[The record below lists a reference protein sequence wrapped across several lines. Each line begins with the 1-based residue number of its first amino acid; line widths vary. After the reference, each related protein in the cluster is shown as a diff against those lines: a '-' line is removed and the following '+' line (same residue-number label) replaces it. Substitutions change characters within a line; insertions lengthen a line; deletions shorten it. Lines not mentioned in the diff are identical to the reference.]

1 MDFLFKKVI
10 INNKKYGRVKAW
22 IVRKSKYGNGYLV
35 FTKKKETNLTGFVDE
50 DGKEIIPLD
59 NMQLSGMLLANKG
72 KDMCLEFKFP
82 DSEVLEYYHLK
93 NLDNGKTKLVFKTD
107 HNKPIPVFICTLE
120 DTEDYWGLQLGTTE
134 PQYAVYDY
142 KNAKQITTFFDE
154 IRYQYEGGDPS
165 HCFYYGMAIETDI
178 KQPNGRTTPHIHTS
192 ICGFLDAN
200 GDLSSQIYDTESH
213 TLYSSYMYG
222 PNTLSPNF
230 KKLVNLLTVGYEEL
244 YYEKEEKINNTLSY
258 LYTNP
263 NLSVK
268 PKNYKEGEKV
278 LKFES
283 RKKM

>member
-10 INNKKYGRVKAW
+10 INSKKYGRVKAW
-22 IVRKSKYGNGYLV
+22 IVRKSRYGNGYLV
-35 FTKKKETNLTGFVDE
+35 FTNKGKKLLTGFVDE
-50 DGKEIIPLD
+50 AGKEIIPLD
-59 NMQLSGMLLANKG
+59 NMQLTGMVIANKG
-72 KDMCLEFKFP
+72 KDICMEFQFP
-82 DSEVLEYYHLK
+82 DTDVLEYYHLK
-93 NLDNGKTKLVFKTD
+93 TLANGETKLVFKTNR
-107 HNKPIPVFICTLE
+107 HEPVPVFMCTLE
-120 DTEDYWGLQLGTTE
+120 DTEDYWGLQLGTSE

-142 KNAKQITTFFDE
+142 KNVKQITTFFDE
-154 IRYQYEGGDPS
+154 IRYQYEDGDPS
-165 HCFYYGMAIETDI
+165 HSFYYGMAIETDI
-178 KQPNGRTTPHIHTS
+178 KQPDGRTTPHIHTS

-230 KKLVNLLTVGYEEL
+230 KKLVNLLTVGYEKL